1 MGCVVN
7 VNVYVAEL
15 ASRIGQLKAERADT
29 DCPDCIA
36 IADREIEKLTAEL
49 DGFIEF
55 ANGIYWPTDDHA

>member
-1 MGCVVN
+1 MD

-15 ASRIGQLKAERADT
+15 QSQIGQLKVQRAES

-36 IADREIEKLTAEL
+36 IADREIAELTAKR

-55 ANGIYWPTDDHA
+55 AEHIYPQD